1 MIDLSSR
8 ENDLLLNPRLS
19 AATRTVFTQAWR
31 ELVEPRFHGQV
42 GIATSGSTGDSHG
55 RLIALSRTAL
65 ISSARAVNYRLQIGP
80 RDVWLKVLP
89 DFHVGGL
96 GIRVRASLSG
106 SRVVDSRLERWDAAA
121 FMSELQES
129 RATLLSL
136 VPTQVFD
143 LVRLRRRP
151 PHSLRA
157 VIVGGGRLEPSLHE
171 EGVALGWPLLVS
183 YGLTECCSQVATAIS
198 PRDRRMRPLAHV
210 QVKIGADERIE
221 IRSAALLTGQ
231 VVFTENSASFLEVPR
246 DSWFRTEDCGRI
258 ESDGSLTVFGRA
270 GDFVKIGGEGV
281 VMSRLEDRLDR
292 LRVALSFNEDAAL
305 IAAPDARLGA
315 SVVLLTNADSTS
327 VSRLLE
333 AFNRDVLPFERI
345 RAVYYL
351 AELPRSPL
359 GKLLRTQAIAAA
371 GIHS

>member
-1 MIDLSSR
+1 MIDLNSR
-8 ENDLLLNPRLS
+8 ENTLLLNPRLS
-19 AATRTVFTQAWR
+19 QATRNVFTEAWR

-42 GIATSGSTGDSHG
+42 GVATSGSTGDAQG

-80 RDVWLKVLP
+80 RDIWFKVLP

-96 GIRVRASLSG
+96 GIRVRAALSG
-106 SRVVDSRLERWDAAA
+106 SLVVDSGLERWDASR
-121 FMSELQES
+121 FFDELQDS

-151 PHSLRA
+151 PHRLRA
-157 VIVGGGRLEPSLHE
+157 VIVGGGRLEPGLHE
-171 EGVALGWPLLVS
+171 EAVSMGWPLLVS

-210 QVKIGADERIE
+210 HVRIGPDDHIE

-231 VVFTENSASFLEVPR
+231 IVFAESGVSFREVQR

-292 LRVALSFNEDAAL
+292 LRVSLALSGDAAL
-305 IAAPDARLGA
+305 VAAPDARLGA
-315 SVVLLTNADSTS
+315 AVVLLTNAEPSTA
-327 VSRLLE
+327 SRLVE
-333 AFNRDVLPFERI
+333 SFNRDVLPFERI

-351 AELPRSPL
+351 SELPRSPL
-359 GKLLRTQAIAAA
+359 GKLLRAQAIAMA
-371 GIHS
+371 GLPS